1 MSQKAD
7 NMADKEPST
16 SFLLFATM
24 AEKSLHHHIISDIV
38 SKLNLLCCWRWLII
52 AALSILITC
61 TSHSLFLILVAYCP
75 LHIDIGF
82 FFFFLVDVSPPTVVV
97 APYFTSPRDG
107 KRTDSQWDRS
117 VLQLIWQFAD
127 PDSPVVSHTVNVRSQ
142 LTGRLLTEPIVV
154 GADDKVR
161 CYADDN
167 TPHL

>member
-1 MSQKAD
+1 MHL
-7 NMADKEPST
+7 T
-16 SFLLFATM
+16 L
-24 AEKSLHHHIISDIV
+24 IISNIGC
-38 SKLNLLCCWRWLII
+38 LLSASHRHWL
-52 AALSILITC
+52 L
-61 TSHSLFLILVAYCP
+61 
-75 LHIDIGF
+75 
-82 FFFFLVDVSPPTVVV
+82 FFFLVDVSPPTVVV